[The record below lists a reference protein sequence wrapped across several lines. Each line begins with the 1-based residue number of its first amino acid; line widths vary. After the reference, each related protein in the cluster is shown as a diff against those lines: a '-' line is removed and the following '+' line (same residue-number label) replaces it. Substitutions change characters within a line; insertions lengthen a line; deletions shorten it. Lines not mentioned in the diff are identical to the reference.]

1 MHKLAEDRF
10 IMGRH
15 SHLEKSPSDL
25 QDQQSFPLNR

>member
-15 SHLEKSPSDL
+15 GHLEESPSDL
-25 QDQQSFPLNR
+25 QDQQSFRLNR

>member
-15 SHLEKSPSDL
+15 SHLEESPSDL
-25 QDQQSFPLNR
+25 QDQQAFPLNR